1 MPQRLPTDLKATGED
16 GLTSRRSEMRLEALE
31 DDLLA
36 RHQKKLRFKQL
47 EDQLNEENQLI
58 LDLIKLYEE
67 EADYQRS
74 KKSSSATSVDN
85 PEVAAEVGEADWPGS
100 SKTIKDK
107 KDLEYMAYQAD
118 PSLTV
123 ENLSVQP

>member
-1 MPQRLPTDLKATGED
+1 MLIASSTFHIPPLHTGED

-58 LDLIKLYEE
+58 LDLIKLYGCWVF
-67 EADYQRS
+67 RKNS
-74 KKSSSATSVDN
+74 PTCS
-85 PEVAAEVGEADWPGS
+85 
-100 SKTIKDK
+100 KDK
-107 KDLEYMAYQAD
+107 Q
-118 PSLTV
+118 
-123 ENLSVQP
+123 

>member
-1 MPQRLPTDLKATGED
+1 
-16 GLTSRRSEMRLEALE
+16 MRLEALE

-67 EADYQRS
+67 VS
-74 KKSSSATSVDN
+74 HLVKVITHSV
-85 PEVAAEVGEADWPGS
+85 
-100 SKTIKDK
+100 
-107 KDLEYMAYQAD
+107 M
-118 PSLTV
+118 
-123 ENLSVQP
+123 

>member
-1 MPQRLPTDLKATGED
+1 
-16 GLTSRRSEMRLEALE
+16 MRLEALE

-67 EADYQRS
+67 VCHFV
-74 KKSSSATSVDN
+74 KVITH
-85 PEVAAEVGEADWPGS
+85 
-100 SKTIKDK
+100 
-107 KDLEYMAYQAD
+107 
-118 PSLTV
+118 
-123 ENLSVQP
+123 